1 MISKAVMD
9 LPIILLASE
18 YSKYH
23 SCQSITVVS
32 KALGPEYIE
41 TSCRKLHSTG
51 SSIALADPGPLSW
64 LRTNRQIYTEAQ
76 TVVYESLSLHF
87 CDPRLLETM
96 QLQRTPTQKL
106 QYETFRSLSFCLQV
120 ELVHDKSEGYR
131 FATNV
136 EYGVRWWSRI
146 IKDDHGYCGC
156 YWCIPPNGTEM
167 DELFP
172 ELKEVRF
179 HVYFL
184 CRPHYDDPQPT
195 VDQGS
200 SGDHE
205 NMRKLVNDLLDERPL
220 GMFKGGRPKSGGDRL
235 RAAGYRAQPGQA
247 AAISGPVTRDDPYP
261 TEILS
266 ARVDLPFV
274 PVTESRQ
281 TSDRHAR
288 IQSDGAAHA
297 IDMEWSGLYNSGG
310 RCMDPTEP
318 WDKKRPVAACIR
330 APEPIWDYGTRDQ
343 HRFRS
348 LHDQK
353 SQRPERDPVESRPGL
368 NAGIDLGQQQCPDIC
383 QWP

>member
-146 IKDDHGYCGC
+146 IKDDHGGQAVDS
-156 YWCIPPNGTEM
+156 G
-167 DELFP
+167 
-172 ELKEVRF
+172 VGVAGGRV
-179 HVYFL
+179 H
-184 CRPHYDDPQPT
+184 PHASFT
-195 VDQGS
+195 
-200 SGDHE
+200 GDHE

-247 AAISGPVTRDDPYP
+247 AAISGPVLVQAEGRLGK
-261 TEILS
+261 LS
-266 ARVDLPFV
+266 EGFSHRGDQNADV
-274 PVTESRQ
+274 
-281 TSDRHAR
+281 
-288 IQSDGAAHA
+288 
-297 IDMEWSGLYNSGG
+297 
-310 RCMDPTEP
+310 C
-318 WDKKRPVAACIR
+318 R
-330 APEPIWDYGTRDQ
+330 APVMALRCSTSGNP
-343 HRFRS
+343 
-348 LHDQK
+348 L
-353 SQRPERDPVESRPGL
+353 
-368 NAGIDLGQQQCPDIC
+368 
-383 QWP
+383 